1 MSMNARR
8 HNRKAA
14 RPDWVERTHH
24 NKKARPTDRKARNK
38 ARRAHD
44 RATASYR
51 GGLI

>member
-14 RPDWVERTHH
+14 RSDWAERSHRD
-24 NKKARPTDRKARNK
+24 KKNRPTDRKARNK